1 MSEKKKY
8 ESFQQENPIDLDSII
23 KDVLR
28 QWWVIL
34 LLTIS
39 AMLLAGSYK
48 RLTYEPVYSTNTTFV
63 VGKSGFSNNLAYD
76 NLSSA
81 ESVTTK
87 FSQIVDSSVLKRRV
101 CEELGLSSYVAT
113 TKIEVVESSNLMT
126 LTVDAPSPDLAY
138 KMLHSIL
145 NITMEL
151 SEEMLDTVTFK
162 ILQQPVMPQ
171 RPKNYLN
178 ITSAM
183 KKAGLMMLALSVVAF
198 ALRSYFKDTIK
209 NSEEAKKKLDA
220 RLLGTI
226 YHEEKRKGLKDMLKK
241 SRKGLSIED
250 PLVSFSYA
258 ESLKM
263 AATRV
268 RSALDRKNGRILL
281 VTSVSENEGKS
292 TVAANLALAL
302 AQEEK
307 KVALV
312 DCDFCKPSQ
321 YKLFGIAKDE
331 TVDFIEY
338 LSGNQQMKTQ
348 TVGELGKVNLMCC
361 MKAKQH
367 FLSYEV
373 MERLK
378 KCFARLMK
386 DVDYI
391 ILDTSPMALV
401 SDGEELASLA
411 DSSLLVVQQ
420 DQMEA
425 KYINDTIDQLNR
437 TNAKVLGCIFNNV
450 HKGFFSRTKA
460 NGYYGGRY
468 KYQSKYSKYG
478 YGRKQEK

>member
-1 MSEKKKY
+1 MSEMRKY

-34 LLTIS
+34 LLTVS
-39 AMLLAGSYK
+39 AVLLAGAYK
-48 RLTYEPVYSTNTTFV
+48 RLTYEPVYTTSTTFV

-87 FSQIVDSSVLKRRV
+87 FKQIANSMVLERRV
-101 CEELGLSSYVAT
+101 CNELGLSSFDAEID
-113 TKIEVVESSNLMT
+113 IEVVESSNLMT
-126 LTVDAPSPDLAY
+126 LSVSTASPDLSY
-138 KMLHSIL
+138 RMIRSIMS
-145 NITMEL
+145 ITIEL
-151 SEEMLDTVTFK
+151 SKEMLDSVTFK
-162 ILQQPVMPQ
+162 ILQEPVMPQ
-171 RPKNYLN
+171 APQNILN
-178 ITSAM
+178 IRSAM
-183 KKAGLMMLALSVVAF
+183 KKAGLLMLALTVVAF
-198 ALRSYFKDTIK
+198 ALRSYFKDTVK
-209 NSEEAKKKLDA
+209 NTEEAKKKLDA

-226 YHEEKRKGLKDMLKK
+226 YHEEKHKSMKEMFKK
-241 SRKGLSIED
+241 SKKGLSIED

-268 RSALDRKNGRILL
+268 RSAMDRKNVKILL

-307 KVALV
+307 KVALI

-321 YKLFGIAKDE
+321 YKLFEIGKKEE
-331 TVDFIEY
+331 TDFVEF
-338 LSGNQQMKTQ
+338 LSGKQKIGIH
-348 TVGELGKVNLMCC
+348 TVGEIGNVKLLCSKSS
-361 MKAKQH
+361 KQN

-373 MERLK
+373 MEKLRKTIDALLK
-378 KCFARLMK
+378 Q
-386 DVDYI
+386 VDYV

-420 DQMEA
+420 DMMEA

-437 TNAKVLGCIFNNV
+437 TNAKVLGCVFNNV
-450 HKGFFSRTKA
+450 RKGIFSRTKA
-460 NGYYGGRY
+460 NGYYGSKY
-468 KYQSKYSKYG
+468 NYQSRYIKDHYS
-478 YGRKQEK
+478 RKQEL